1 MPATLT
7 PSQRKMVK
15 AAAESTEGIWYPDYA
30 AAVRDMEALEELG
43 LVYGHPTTRYY
54 YFSDGEPGDEEGYL
68 ITVTD
73 RGRRSAELA
82 RQAGLV

>member
-7 PSQRKMVK
+7 QSQRRMVA
-15 AAAESTEGIWYPDYA
+15 AAAESTEGIWYPEYA
-30 AAVRDMEALEELG
+30 AAMQDMEALEELG

-73 RGRRSAELA
+73 RGRKSYALA
-82 RQAGLV
+82 KAAGLV